1 MSYRSLSLHLQPCT
15 NHSTYLENFL
25 LGRDA
30 HNPLVLRHHF
40 RGISALE
47 SRQHRMK
54 EGKRW
59 SQTNFYDAGSSRIRP
74 LFEGM
79 QCFITNDE
87 AMIQC
92 INILHRVQ
100 ATLESEA
107 ARPPLPAA
115 AAPPV
120 RRRQVGVR
128 PARRRPL
135 PRWRRGGDLR
145 GRHRRRGHHGRP
157 RRRAE
162 AGHRRRRRQVQRQL
176 GRGRQCCQVGTPQ
189 VCRTEFKTLYFC
201 RG

>member
-1 MSYRSLSLHLQPCT
+1 MSYRSLSLHLQPCI

-25 LGRDA
+25 LGRDS

-40 RGISALE
+40 REISALE
-47 SRQHRMK
+47 SRPHAHRIK

-59 SQTNFYDAGSSRIRP
+59 SQTNFHDAGSSRSR
-74 LFEGM
+74 LLVEGM
-79 QCFITNDE
+79 QCYVTKYE
-87 AMIQC
+87 TMIQC
-92 INILHRVQ
+92 IKILHRVQ
-100 ATLESEA
+100 ATLKSEA

-135 PRWRRGGDLR
+135 SRWRGGGGGLR
-145 GRHRRRGHHGRP
+145 GRPRQRGRHGRP

-162 AGHRRRRRQVQRQL
+162 AGYRRR
-176 GRGRQCCQVGTPQ
+176 
-189 VCRTEFKTLYFC
+189 
-201 RG
+201 